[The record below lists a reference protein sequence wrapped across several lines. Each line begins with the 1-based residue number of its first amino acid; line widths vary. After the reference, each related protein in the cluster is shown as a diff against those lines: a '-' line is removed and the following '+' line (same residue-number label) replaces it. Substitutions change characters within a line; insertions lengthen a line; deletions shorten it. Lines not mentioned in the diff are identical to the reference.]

1 MGNVCRYQNWT
12 QYPNQSDYHG
22 LISKCEDMKK
32 DEVMRNRI
40 KFWSDREIRAAFDKR
55 GGKYKGILQQL
66 IMERDYAY
74 QRQIRYYV
82 NVDIDKI
89 MRRLS

>member
-1 MGNVCRYQNWT
+1 MERDYAYQRQIRYYVNV
-12 QYPNQSDYHG
+12 D
-22 LISKCEDMKK
+22 I
-32 DEVMRNRI
+32 
-40 KFWSDREIRAAFDKR
+40 DKIIVTAKLER
-55 GGKYKGILQQL
+55 HSTSGGGKYKGILQQL

>member
-1 MGNVCRYQNWT
+1 MEKQV
-12 QYPNQSDYHG
+12 
-22 LISKCEDMKK
+22 E
-32 DEVMRNRI
+32 
-40 KFWSDREIRAAFDKR
+40 FFKR

-66 IMERDYAY
+66 MMERDYAF

-89 MRRLS
+89 MRKLS

>member
-1 MGNVCRYQNWT
+1 
-12 QYPNQSDYHG
+12 
-22 LISKCEDMKK
+22 MKK
-32 DEVMRNRI
+32 KKEKQVKTFVECHNTCARKTEVMRTRI

-66 IMERDYAY
+66 MMERDYAF

-82 NVDIDKI
+82 NVDIDKF

>member
-1 MGNVCRYQNWT
+1 
-12 QYPNQSDYHG
+12 
-22 LISKCEDMKK
+22 MKK
-32 DEVMRNRI
+32 YMPLEGLR
-40 KFWSDREIRAAFDKR
+40 WSRDSGSALCDTSQNSRSRTGW

-66 IMERDYAY
+66 MMERDYAF

-89 MRRLS
+89 MRKLS

>member
-1 MGNVCRYQNWT
+1 MGLCGVAIAVLPSMI
-12 QYPNQSDYHG
+12 YPKQPFSDG
-22 LISKCEDMKK
+22 L
-32 DEVMRNRI
+32 
-40 KFWSDREIRAAFDKR
+40 

-66 IMERDYAY
+66 MMERDYAF

-89 MRRLS
+89 MRKLS

>member
-1 MGNVCRYQNWT
+1 
-12 QYPNQSDYHG
+12 
-22 LISKCEDMKK
+22 MKK
-32 DEVMRNRI
+32 DMPLEGLR
-40 KFWSDREIRAAFDKR
+40 WSRDSGSALYDTPQTAVLGRAG

-66 IMERDYAY
+66 MMERDYAY

-89 MRRLS
+89 MRKLS

>member
-1 MGNVCRYQNWT
+1 MGLGGVAIAVSPYVIHPKT
-12 QYPNQSDYHG
+12 AVLG
-22 LISKCEDMKK
+22 
-32 DEVMRNRI
+32 
-40 KFWSDREIRAAFDKR
+40 RAG

-66 IMERDYAY
+66 MMERDYAF

-89 MRRLS
+89 MRKLS